1 MPTDAEIVREMAR
14 GMVNGDWE
22 ELPELHKVLALAQAR
37 KALAAQRAMGLV
49 LVPESLLKAVFEA
62 LGTLEPDALGIAG
75 SGDGTHWHI
84 RDELM
89 ANLHKYS
96 IAAAQG
102 EE

>member
-1 MPTDAEIVREMAR
+1 MPNDEQIVEAMAR
-14 GMVNGDWE
+14 GMLNVPGYDDHLNMADTE
-22 ELPELHKVLALAQAR
+22 ALAQA
-37 KALAAQRAMGLV
+37 ALAAQRAMGLV
-49 LVPESLLKAVFEA
+49 FVPESLLKAVFEA

-102 EE
+102 EG